1 VGKSCTLRLL
11 VERLS
16 NLRDVVVGVLV
27 RPQAA
32 LADFYREMGDLFG
45 VALSPHN
52 RWAGSKVLRE
62 RWLTHIESA
71 LFRAVLVVDEAQ
83 ETPAAVLNELRLL
96 AASQLDSR
104 SLLTVVLAGDRRLTD
119 KLATADLVPLGS
131 RIRVRLALEF
141 HTIEQLQAIL
151 HHVLA
156 KAGNS
161 KLMTPELIA
170 TLCEH
175 AAGNLR
181 VLMGMAAELLDAGL
195 LRDARQLDEKLFLE
209 TFAVPA
215 PPEAKARRAAARGR

>member
-1 VGKSCTLRLL
+1 
-11 VERLS
+11 
-16 NLRDVVVGVLV
+16 
-27 RPQAA
+27 
-32 LADFYREMGDLFG
+32 
-45 VALSPHN
+45 
-52 RWAGSKVLRE
+52 VLRE

-215 PPEAKARRAAARGR
+215 PPETKARRAAARGR